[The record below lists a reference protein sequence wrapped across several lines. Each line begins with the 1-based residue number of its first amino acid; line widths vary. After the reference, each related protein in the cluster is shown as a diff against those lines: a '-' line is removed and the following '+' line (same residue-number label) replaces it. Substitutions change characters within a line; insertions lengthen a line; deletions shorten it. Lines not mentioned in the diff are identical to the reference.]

1 MSENASIARPYAQAV
16 FEIARESN
24 AFPEWSQALG
34 RLADLASQE
43 QVSSLFSHPRVDKE
57 DVASILIES
66 CGDLLDSAGQNFVN
80 LLVRNGRLGTLPDI
94 AEQFE
99 LLRAEEERTITAKVE
114 SALPVSE
121 SHQKRISEALAR
133 KLGRRVE
140 LEVTMDAT
148 LIGGAVIRAG
158 DLVID
163 GSVRARLEKLAA
175 AISS

>member
-1 MSENASIARPYAQAV
+1 MALHPYVCADRRPAH
-16 FEIARESN
+16 RRRPDHRSRG
-24 AFPEWSQALG
+24 G
-34 RLADLASQE
+34 RGS
-43 QVSSLFSHPRVDKE
+43 
-57 DVASILIES
+57 
-66 CGDLLDSAGQNFVN
+66 
-80 LLVRNGRLGTLPDI
+80 GRLGTLPDI
-94 AEQFE
+94 AGQFE

-121 SHQKRISEALAR
+121 SHQKRISEALER